1 VFLTKAER
9 DFLLNK
15 REFTRGQQYY
25 LKSRL
30 LKKIKLLFGTELPLI
45 AKIGYLIPEDLA
57 AFSKD
62 LAAGCK
68 VSHSDNKNGLDRQGK
83 ALAREDHYPYCTVRS
98 SIADARVA
106 PNETKSPQRDG
117 EEYEKMLRPGFEPG
131 ISDSKGRYA

>member
-1 VFLTKAER
+1 MFLTKAER
-9 DFLLNK
+9 DLLLNK
-15 REFTRGQQYY
+15 REFTRDQQYY

-45 AKIGYLIPEDLA
+45 AKTGYLIPDDLA

-68 VSHSDNKNGLDRQGK
+68 VSHSDNKNRLDWQGGS
-83 ALAREDHYPYCTVRS
+83 LACEGNYPGCTIRS

-106 PNETKSPQRDG
+106 PLEMEQEPENYDN
-117 EEYEKMLRPGFEPG
+117 KMLRPGFEPG
-131 ISDSKGRYA
+131 ISDSKEESIK